1 MSGHSK
7 WAQIKR
13 QKGVADTRRGQLFT
27 KLTREIIVA
36 ARQGGGNPDTN
47 FRLRLAV
54 QKARDSNMPLD
65 NIDRAIKKGSGEL
78 GPASLSELTIEGYGP
93 KGVAVIVKA
102 FTDNK
107 NRTISEIR
115 NVFSKHGG
123 SLSESGGVAW
133 LFENKGVITLDTK
146 STDPDEISLLAID
159 AGADDISEGK
169 DYLEIYT
176 TPQTIENVRKAIE
189 KKARVISAEVSLLP
203 SRTIMLEEKEALQT
217 LKLLD
222 HLEEL
227 DDVQW
232 VFSNMDFA
240 DSITEKL
247 REQSA

>member
-54 QKARDSNMPLD
+54 QKARDSNMPLE

-78 GPASLSELTIEGYGP
+78 GSGSLTELTVEGYGP
-93 KGVAVIVKA
+93 KGIAVIVMA
-102 FTDNK
+102 LTDNK

-133 LFENKGVITLDTK
+133 LFENKGVVTLDSK
-146 STDPDEISLLAID
+146 NIDSDEISLIAID
-159 AGADDISEGK
+159 AGADDVSESK

-176 TPQTIENVRKAIE
+176 TPQTIENIRKAVE

-203 SRTIMLEEKEALQT
+203 SRTIMLEEKEAIQM

-227 DDVQW
+227 DDVQR
-232 VFSNMDFA
+232 VFSNMDFS

-247 REQSA
+247 REQSI